1 MTNSIKLF
9 ATASGVAIALV
20 GATPAFAVGTTAGT
34 DIVNTATVNYQVNS
48 VAQTQLSAVNT
59 LRVDRRVTVSVVELG
74 NVTTF
79 VTPGQGNVA
88 GTPQAA
94 TAFTVTNASNA
105 PIDIGLTATNF
116 AGGTAPHGGTDVY
129 DPGAYTFYV
138 ENGTT
143 PGFQA
148 TEDTLVTYLD
158 QVAADAI
165 RTVYVVTAIPTT
177 VTNGQVAAVHLTGT
191 ARETDPSTT
200 AAGVII
206 TASTGANGQ
215 LTTETVLFDA
225 AGTAAGDV
233 ANDGRSSDDDD
244 YTVQAP
250 VLTVTKLSRIIADPV
265 NLVTAGAPDNVS
277 AVANANAKAIPG
289 AYVEYCITVANAAGG
304 ATADS
309 VAISDVLSNLA
320 LTPVTYV
327 SAFGV
332 YQGGTVTSGVCSGGT
347 ATGTFN
353 AGTSTVAGSLGSI
366 AAGQTRAV
374 YFRVTI
380 N

>member
-9 ATASGVAIALV
+9 ASASGVAIALI
-20 GATPAFAVGTTAGT
+20 GASPAFAVGTTAGT
-34 DIVNTATVNYQVNS
+34 DIVNTATVNYSVNS
-48 VAQTQLSAVNT
+48 VSQTAITAQNT

-74 NVTTF
+74 NVTTS

-94 TAFTVTNASNA
+94 TAFTVSNLSNA

-116 AGGTAPHGGTDVY
+116 AGGAAPHGGTDVF
-129 DPGAYTFYV
+129 DPTSPYTFYI
-138 ENGTT
+138 ESGTVA
-143 PGFQA
+143 GFDP
-148 TEDTLVTYLD
+148 TDTLVTYLD
-158 QVAADAI
+158 QIPADGT

-191 ARETDPSTT
+191 AREADV
-200 AAGVII
+200 AGTQGAVI
-206 TASTGANGQ
+206 TATGGPNGQ

-304 ATADS
+304 ATATN
-309 VAISDVLSNLA
+309 VAISDILSNLA

-332 YQGGTVTSGVCSGGT
+332 YEGGTVASGVCSGGT
-347 ATGTFN
+347 NTGAFN
-353 AGTSTVAGSLGSI
+353 STTSTVTGSLGSI
-366 AAGQTRAV
+366 AAGTTRAV